1 VIDVNAYLGRWPF
14 RHLPLE
20 ETVRLIEKLSSLGI
34 RQAWVS
40 PFEALLHRDVSGVNA
55 RLVAECRKSPE
66 FLVPFG
72 AVNPVLPGWQ
82 SDLRRCAEEYGMP
95 GIRLFPGYHGYPLDD
110 PRFAELL
117 DLAGELGLVVQIAVT
132 MEDDR
137 TQHPL
142 LRVPAVDVKPVPG
155 LLKSRPELK
164 IVLLN
169 AFKTITRQQAG
180 ELAAAGRVSF
190 EIAMLEGIGG
200 VERLLET
207 VPLDRLLLGTYA
219 PFFIPESALLK
230 LQESELGETRRTALA
245 SGNAERLLS
254 RKG

>member
-1 VIDVNAYLGRWPF
+1 MIDVNAYLGRWPF

-20 ETVRLIEKLSSLGI
+20 ETDRLIAKLTSLGI
-34 RQAWVS
+34 RRAWVS

-55 RLVAECRKSPE
+55 RLVGECRKYPE

-72 AVNPVLPGWQ
+72 MVNPALPGWQ

-110 PRFAELL
+110 PRFEELL
-117 DLAGELGLVVQIAVT
+117 DLAGEHRVIVQIAVT

-142 LRVPAVDVKPVPG
+142 MQVPAVDVKPLPKF
-155 LLKSRPELK
+155 LKGRPELN
-164 IVLLN
+164 VMLLN
-169 AFKTITRQQAG
+169 AFKTVSRQQAG